1 MDPLRGGEMD
11 DSMDEN
17 SDPIDEL
24 IATFQGVVSQ
34 GRRKMNIIP
43 HVATGEL
50 KENVRHLADL
60 YASAKEL
67 MEKIEEEAHETPN
80 ASRYARS
87 MRLCAK
93 DFERFE
99 EQYTRLMCREEL
111 VRYTNEADEERQGL
125 IVENKLMAGNT
136 SAMEAGIRRLNETT
150 ETGGV
155 IMSDLKGQS
164 EQLKRT
170 VDRVLDTGEVLKES
184 KRVLDGMAR
193 AATTNKLT
201 TALIILL
208 EIFVI
213 CVIFYF
219 KFVAPGSKT

>member
-1 MDPLRGGEMD
+1 
-11 DSMDEN
+11 
-17 SDPIDEL
+17 
-24 IATFQGVVSQ
+24 
-34 GRRKMNIIP
+34 
-43 HVATGEL
+43 
-50 KENVRHLADL
+50 
-60 YASAKEL
+60 
-67 MEKIEEEAHETPN
+67 
-80 ASRYARS
+80 
-87 MRLCAK
+87 
-93 DFERFE
+93 
-99 EQYTRLMCREEL
+99 MCREEL

-125 IVENKLMAGNT
+125 IVENNLMAGNT

>member
-1 MDPLRGGEMD
+1 
-11 DSMDEN
+11 
-17 SDPIDEL
+17 
-24 IATFQGVVSQ
+24 
-34 GRRKMNIIP
+34 
-43 HVATGEL
+43 
-50 KENVRHLADL
+50 
-60 YASAKEL
+60 
-67 MEKIEEEAHETPN
+67 
-80 ASRYARS
+80 
-87 MRLCAK
+87 
-93 DFERFE
+93 
-99 EQYTRLMCREEL
+99 MCREEL